1 MFAPPDFGGGSPPDA
16 SKTRQALM
24 IGGGGFPQG
33 FAAFGCIGLSAS
45 GCQPTTESHLHL
57 RSSWPA
63 TISAVVTFAQTK
75 HQLQNGY
82 LGHLL

>member
-1 MFAPPDFGGGSPPDA
+1 MFAPPDFGGVPPPDA
-16 SKTRQALM
+16 SKTRHALM

-33 FAAFGCIGLSAS
+33 FVAFGCIGLSAS